1 MNKIKAILATVL
13 LIGVLQNTAVAQKPT
28 SILLKNATIID
39 GEASIKPR
47 KGSILIENG
56 LIKSIDY
63 TPVKVNNQTRVID
76 CTGKFITPGLMDSH
90 VHLGTGNLTN
100 LKKAHATTDSIMKN
114 LVVHGITTVRDMAG
128 NAPFLAACKKKV
140 QEGKVIGPDI
150 YYAAQFAGPGYFAM
164 MAGGR
169 KGEEDLGATAWYRAI
184 KSKADVKPAIT
195 EAKKAGITGIKI
207 YANLS
212 KELIREIT
220 NEAHQQGL
228 LAWAH
233 GAIFPSKP
241 MDVATSGVNSMSH
254 ANDLVFQQIKGDTIE
269 IGAAWAQLYKGLKLD
284 SNVRDQ
290 MLLEMKKR
298 GTFLDPTVFHAEN
311 NKMANAAL
319 ITRRANQL
327 GVKIVAGTDWI
338 FPSKNESVP
347 LLDEMKLLT
356 DKCGLTHLEVIEA
369 ATLNGAL
376 VTGLKDRGVIRVGK
390 RADLLILNNDPLKS
404 LEAFDKPEFV
414 LKQGKVIFSS
424 ANQNGN

>member
-1 MNKIKAILATVL
+1 MTRFKILMSL
-13 LIGVLQNTAVAQKPT
+13 LLWQGAVYAQNPT

-39 GEASIKPR
+39 GEAKVKPR
-47 KGSILIENG
+47 IGSVLIENG
-56 LIKSIDY
+56 LVKSVSY
-63 TPVKVNNQTRVID
+63 TPLKAVNSQTKVID

-100 LKKAHATTDSIMKN
+100 LKKAYATTDSIMQN
-114 LVVHGITTVRDMAG
+114 LLVHGITTVRDMAG

-140 QEGKVIGPDI
+140 QQGEVSGPDI
-150 YYAAQFAGPGYFAM
+150 YYAAQFAGPGYFEM
-164 MAGGR
+164 MGNGR
-169 KGEEDLGATAWYRAI
+169 KGEQDLGATDWYRAI
-184 KSKADVKPAIT
+184 RSKADVKPAIAG
-195 EAKKAGITGIKI
+195 AKKAGVTGIKI
-207 YANLS
+207 YASLS

-220 NEAHQQGL
+220 HEAHKQGL

-241 MDVATSGVNSMSH
+241 MDVAQSNVNSMSH

-347 LLDEMKLLT
+347 LLDEMKLLAG
-356 DKCGLTHLEVIEA
+356 KCGLSNLQVIEA

-376 VTGLKDRGVIRVGK
+376 VTGLNDRGVVRVGK
-390 RADLLILNNDPLKS
+390 RADLLILNADPLKS
-404 LEAFDKPEFV
+404 LDTFDKPAFV
-414 LKQGKVIFSS
+414 IKQGKVAVSPV
-424 ANQNGN
+424 AL

>member
-1 MNKIKAILATVL
+1 MIKIKILMSL
-13 LIGVLQNTAVAQKPT
+13 LLWQLAVYAQTPV

-39 GEASIKPR
+39 GDANVKPF
-47 KGSILIENG
+47 KGSV
-56 LIKSIDY
+56 LIKDGKIYSISASAPK
-63 TPVKVNNQTRVID
+63 TINAKTKVID

-90 VHLGTGNLTN
+90 VHLGTGDLTD
-100 LKKAHATTDSIMKN
+100 LKKAYATTDSIMKN
-114 LVVHGITTVRDMAG
+114 LLVHGITTVRDMAG
-128 NAPFLAACKKKV
+128 NAPFLAECKKKV
-140 QEGKVIGPDI
+140 QDGKVPGPDI

-164 MAGGR
+164 MGAGR
-169 KGEEDLGATAWYRAI
+169 KGEEDLGKNPWYRAI
-184 KSKADVKPAIT
+184 RSKADVKPAIAD
-195 EAKKAGITGIKI
+195 AKKAGVTGIKI
-207 YANLS
+207 YASLS

-241 MDVATSGVNSMSH
+241 MDVAQSNVNSMSH

-284 SNVRDQ
+284 TNVRDQ

-311 NKMANAAL
+311 NKMMNAAL
-319 ITRRANQL
+319 ITRRANEL

-347 LLDEMKLLT
+347 LLDEMKLLAA
-356 DKCGLTHLEVIEA
+356 KCGMSNLQVIQTA
-369 ATLNGAL
+369 SLNGAL
-376 VTGLKDRGVIRVGK
+376 VTGLKDRGVVRAGK
-390 RADLLILNNDPLKS
+390 RADLLILNADPTKS
-404 LEAFDKPEFV
+404 LETFDQPEFV
-414 LKQGKVIFSS
+414 IQKGEIVKK
-424 ANQNGN
+424 

>member
-1 MNKIKAILATVL
+1 MNKFKILVSL
-13 LIGVLQNTAVAQKPT
+13 LLWQGAVYAQNST

-39 GEASIKPR
+39 GEANVKPR
-47 KGSILIENG
+47 IGSVLIENG
-56 LIKSIDY
+56 LVKSVSY
-63 TPVKVNNQTRVID
+63 TPLKGVKSQTKVID

-90 VHLGTGNLTN
+90 VHLGTADLTD
-100 LKKAHATTDSIMKN
+100 LKKAHATTDSIMGN
-114 LVVHGITTVRDMAG
+114 LLVHGITTVRDMAG

-140 QEGKVIGPDI
+140 QEGKVSGPDI

-164 MAGGR
+164 MGNGR
-169 KGEEDLGATAWYRAI
+169 KGEVDLGTTSWYRAI
-184 KSKADVKPAIT
+184 KSKADVKPAIAD
-195 EAKKAGITGIKI
+195 AKNAGVTGIKI
-207 YANLS
+207 YASLS

-220 NEAHQQGL
+220 NEAHKQGL

-241 MDVATSGVNSMSH
+241 MDVAQSNVNSMSH

-284 SNVRDQ
+284 TNVRDQ

-338 FPSKNESVP
+338 FPSKNESIP
-347 LLDEMKLLT
+347 LLNEMKLLAG
-356 DKCGLTHLEVIEA
+356 KCGLSNLEVIEA

-376 VTGLKDRGVIRVGK
+376 VTGLNDRGVVRAGK
-390 RADLLILNNDPLKS
+390 RADLLILNVDPLKS
-404 LEAFDKPEFV
+404 LDTFDKPAFV
-414 LKQGKVIFSS
+414 IKQGRIL
-424 ANQNGN
+424 